1 MRRKSGNV
9 NIDLRK
15 FSGLYFP
22 ASNGNFSQ
30 WMERGLVYS
39 KVVKKAEGK
48 KQKAEGPALRGVKAE
63 RVNQKAESEK
73 SLEFRV

>member
-1 MRRKSGNV
+1 
-9 NIDLRK
+9 
-15 FSGLYFP
+15 
-22 ASNGNFSQ
+22 
-30 WMERGLVYS
+30 MERGLVYS